1 MSSSTM
7 HPPRAL
13 AWLVRLAL
21 LIAAVAIAYL
31 ALAPVNLG
39 GRGGN
44 IDHAFAFVTLG
55 FLSRL
60 AFPRW
65 YMIVLLALLAL
76 FGGAIEVLQGTM
88 HAGRDMQMVD
98 FKIDVAA
105 ALVGLIAGALVNRV
119 LGGWRA
125 GD

>member
-1 MSSSTM
+1 M

-13 AWLVRLAL
+13 AWVVRTAL
-21 LIAAVAIAYL
+21 LIAIVAISYL
-31 ALAPVNLG
+31 ALAPGDLG

-44 IDHAFAFVTLG
+44 VDHAIAFVTLG

-88 HAGRDMQMVD
+88 QAGRDMQMVD
-98 FKIDVAA
+98 FKIDVVA
-105 ALVGLIAGALVNRV
+105 ALGGLIVGSLVNRM